1 MAPAPKKS
9 KFTLSSAAA
18 GSNSRAGGSKAGSSS
33 SKAMGKRAEPKVE
46 QLSDLD
52 EDAVDGLGL
61 SADELELDDEEL
73 GGDDEFDLDA
83 DMASSDGG
91 SGGEAD
97 TDDEIEEAGRAA
109 SKSKKTASA

>member
-9 KFTLSSAAA
+9 KFTMSAAA
-18 GSNSRAGGSKAGSSS
+18 GSSSRASGSKAAGS
-33 SKAMGKRAEPKVE
+33 SKAKGKRPESKEE

-52 EDAVDGLGL
+52 EDSADGLDSG
-61 SADELELDDEEL
+61 DDGLELDEEL

-83 DMASSDGG
+83 DMASSDGE
-91 SGGEAD
+91 GEAD

-109 SKSKKTASA
+109 SKSKKTAST